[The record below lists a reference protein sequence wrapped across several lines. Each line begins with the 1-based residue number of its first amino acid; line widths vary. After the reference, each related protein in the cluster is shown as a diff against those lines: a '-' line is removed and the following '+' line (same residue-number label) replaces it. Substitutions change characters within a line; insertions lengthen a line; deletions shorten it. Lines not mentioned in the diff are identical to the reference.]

1 MVFQIWMPSE
11 QYLSDAEF
19 DTEFQQYIKN
29 NIDTVRF
36 DQKRLYKIFNT
47 GGIIK
52 FFSRKTP
59 TNETN

>member
-19 DTEFQQYIKN
+19 DAEFQQYIKN

-36 DQKRLYKIFNT
+36 DQKRLYKLFNI

-59 TNETN
+59 KNETN

>member
-19 DTEFQQYIKN
+19 DAEFQQYIKN

-36 DQKRLYKIFNT
+36 DQKRLYKFYNI

-59 TNETN
+59 TNETY